1 MVMKARPLSDSKIK
15 ERPNLGMISIINF
28 LATIW
33 AVSTEVGKASYPV
46 QDSVDKDYKVFIIS
60 MLPLLDFSKVQ
71 FPKLDLSQ
79 YLDFSAFGAIFA

>member
-1 MVMKARPLSDSKIK
+1 MKARPLSDSKIK

-46 QDSVDKDYKVFIIS
+46 QDSVDKD
-60 MLPLLDFSKVQ
+60 
-71 FPKLDLSQ
+71 
-79 YLDFSAFGAIFA
+79 